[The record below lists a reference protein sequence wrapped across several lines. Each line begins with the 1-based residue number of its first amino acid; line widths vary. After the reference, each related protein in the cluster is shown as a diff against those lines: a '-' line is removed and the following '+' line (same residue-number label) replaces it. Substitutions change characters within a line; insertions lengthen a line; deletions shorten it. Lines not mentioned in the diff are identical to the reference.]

1 MELLRLE
8 NIYKRFGQSAALR
21 DVTLSVQKGKI
32 YGLLGPNGAG
42 KTTLIRIINK
52 IIQPDQGKVLLNGR
66 EMIQEDVFS
75 IGYLPEERGLYH
87 KMKVKDYLLF
97 IGQLK
102 NMSKQ
107 EATIAIADWAAKLKF
122 AEWQEKRIGQLS
134 KGMAQKI
141 QFVAAVLNSPELI
154 ILDEPFSGFDPVN
167 AEVIRKEI
175 LLLKKEGKTIILSTH
190 NMSSVEELCDH
201 IFLINNSEKILDGNV
216 ADLKEKV
223 EEKVFSIQFKGIM
236 MAFANALWAGYE
248 IIDKKD
254 LGNERAKV
262 WLKMRQGN
270 KINDLFE
277 AVKNVV
283 EIEAVQEEKPSINE
297 IFIATL
303 ENREGGQDA

>member
-1 MELLRLE
+1 MELLKLE
-8 NIYKRFGQSAALR
+8 NIYKRFGQNAALR
-21 DVTLSVQKGKI
+21 DVSLSIQQGKI

-52 IIQPDQGKVLLNGR
+52 IIQPDQGRILLNGR
-66 EMIQEDVFS
+66 DMIQEDVFS

-87 KMKVKDYLLF
+87 KMKVKDYLMF
-97 IGQLK
+97 IARLK

-107 EATIAIADWAAKLKF
+107 DASVTIADWAAKLKF
-122 AEWQEKRIGQLS
+122 DEWKNKKIGELS

-141 QFVAAVLNSPELI
+141 QFVATILNSPDLI

-167 AEVIRKEI
+167 AEIIRKEI
-175 LLLKKEGKTIILSTH
+175 LILKKEGKTIILSTH

-201 IFLINNSEKILDGNV
+201 IFLINDSEKILDGNV
-216 ADLKEKV
+216 ADLKDQV
-223 EEKVFSIQFKGIM
+223 EEKIYSIQFKGIM

-254 LGNERAKV
+254 LGNERAKI
-262 WLKMRQGN
+262 WLRMRQGN

-283 EIEAVQEEKPSINE
+283 EIEAIQEEKPTINE
-297 IFIATL
+297 IFINTIQKK
-303 ENREGGQDA
+303 EGGSNE

>member
-1 MELLRLE
+1 MEILKLE

-21 DVTLSVQKGKI
+21 DVSLSVQKGRI

-52 IIQPDQGKVLLNGR
+52 IIQPDQGCVYVNGR

-87 KMKVKDYLLF
+87 KMRVKDYLLF
-97 IGQLK
+97 IGRLK

-107 EATIAIADWAAKLKF
+107 EATVAIADWASKLKF
-122 AEWQEKRIGQLS
+122 EEWQHKKIGELS

-141 QFVAAVLNSPELI
+141 QFVATIINAPDLI

-167 AEVIRKEI
+167 AEIIRKEI
-175 LLLKKEGKTIILSTH
+175 LLLKQQGKTIILSTH
-190 NMSSVEELCDH
+190 NMASVEELCDH

-216 ADLKEKV
+216 EDLKEKV
-223 EEKVFSIQFKGIM
+223 EEKVYSIQFKGVM

-270 KINDLFE
+270 KINDLFDT
-277 AVKNVV
+277 VKNVV
-283 EIEAVQEEKPSINE
+283 EIEAVQEEKPTINE
-297 IFIATL
+297 IFISTV
-303 ENREGGQDA
+303 NRREGGNNE

>member
-1 MELLRLE
+1 MEILRLE

-21 DVTLSVQKGKI
+21 DVNLTVQKGKI

-52 IIQPDQGKVLLNGR
+52 IIQPDQGRVLLNGR

-87 KMKVKDYLLF
+87 KMRVKDYLLF

-107 EATIAIADWAAKLKF
+107 DAKIAIADWASKLKF
-122 AEWQEKRIGQLS
+122 EDWQNKKIGELS

-141 QFVAAVLNSPELI
+141 QFVATIINAPDLI

-167 AEVIRKEI
+167 AEIIRKEI
-175 LLLKKEGKTIILSTH
+175 LILKKEGKTIILSTH

-201 IFLINNSEKILDGNV
+201 IFLINDSEKILDGNV

-223 EEKVFSIQFKGIM
+223 EEKIFSIQFKGIM

-262 WLKMRQGN
+262 WLRMRQGN
-270 KINDLFE
+270 KINDLFDT
-277 AVKNVV
+277 VKNVV
-283 EIEAVQEEKPSINE
+283 EIEAVQEEKPTINE
-297 IFIATL
+297 IFIAAV
-303 ENREGGQDA
+303 EKKEGGQNE

>member
-1 MELLRLE
+1 MELLKLE
-8 NIYKRFGQSAALR
+8 NIYKRFGQNAALR
-21 DVTLSVQKGKI
+21 DVSLSIQQGKI

-52 IIQPDQGKVLLNGR
+52 IIQPDQGRILLNGR
-66 EMIQEDVFS
+66 DMIQEDVFS

-87 KMKVKDYLLF
+87 KMKVKDYLIF
-97 IGQLK
+97 IGRLK

-107 EATIAIADWAAKLKF
+107 DASIAIADWAAKLKF
-122 AEWQEKRIGQLS
+122 DEWQNKKIGELS

-141 QFVAAVLNSPELI
+141 QFVATILNSPDLI

-167 AEVIRKEI
+167 AEIIRKEI
-175 LLLKKEGKTIILSTH
+175 LILKKEGKTIILSTH

-201 IFLINNSEKILDGNV
+201 IFLINDSEKILDGNV
-216 ADLKEKV
+216 ADLKDQV
-223 EEKVFSIQFKGIM
+223 EEKIYSIQFKGIM

-248 IIDKKD
+248 ILDKKD
-254 LGNERAKV
+254 LGNERAKI
-262 WLKMRQGN
+262 WLRMRQGN

-283 EIEAVQEEKPSINE
+283 EIEAIQEEKPTINE
-297 IFIATL
+297 IFINTIQKK
-303 ENREGGQDA
+303 EGGSNE